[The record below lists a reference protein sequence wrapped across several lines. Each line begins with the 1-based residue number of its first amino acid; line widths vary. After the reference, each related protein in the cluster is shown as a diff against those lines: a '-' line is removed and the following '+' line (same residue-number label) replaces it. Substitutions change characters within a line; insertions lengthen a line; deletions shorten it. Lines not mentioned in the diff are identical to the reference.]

1 MEPLMLAMEDQESA
15 KQAARAYR
23 SLDLSGSQLA
33 HLELLMAGYY
43 GPLRGYPSKA
53 ADARISRNLLALDP
67 GGLSVPAL
75 EVPET
80 LGVTLHAGERIAL
93 RDPEGILLAILT
105 VSEVW
110 PSKEP
115 AASPASSSASE
126 ATPEAG
132 MFVAGRIDG
141 VEMPVHYDF
150 PLLRL
155 TSDELRRQYGRHGWR
170 RVLACQPRRL
180 IHRAEA
186 ARIAHAAR
194 LTQAGV
200 LVQVLA
206 TEEQTVTLDHYTRV
220 RCIEHSLR
228 YLSDRGALMTLLPMP
243 QLPDGAHEVIWRAT
257 LAHQAGA
264 THLLVEPEWWNG
276 VQASDR
282 ESARALLKQIGIE
295 MIDLPRFAREANL
308 GAFLP
313 VAADQ
318 GDEGDST
325 TDDLVARIRSE
336 ADIPGWVS
344 FPEVLAELRRSHPVR
359 GRQGVTVFFT
369 GLSGAG
375 KSTIARVLL
384 AKLLEIGERTVTLL
398 DGDIVRK
405 NLSSELGFSRQHR
418 DLNILRIG
426 FVASEIT
433 KHGGIAI
440 CAPIAPYRETRRRV
454 RQMVAGQGGFF
465 EIHVATPIETCEL
478 RDRKGLY
485 AKARAGL
492 IKEFT
497 GISDPY
503 ETPERAELVVD
514 TRDCTPLEAAQLI
527 INQLQK
533 EGFLLASH
541 GTSEPSI
548 DLSR

>member
-1 MEPLMLAMEDQESA
+1 MLAMEEQEAA

-33 HLELLMAGYY
+33 HLELMMAGYY
-43 GPLRGYPSKA
+43 GSLRGYPNESA
-53 ADARISRNLLALDP
+53 GSRISRHLLALDP
-67 GGLSVPAL
+67 GGLSVPTL

-80 LGVTLHAGERIAL
+80 LGATLHAGERIAL

-110 PSKEP
+110 HSEEP
-115 AASPASSSASE
+115 VAGSAQYSESSTTHGAA
-126 ATPEAG
+126 T
-132 MFVAGRIDG
+132 FVAGAVDG

-150 PLLRL
+150 PLVRMS
-155 TSDELRRQYGRHGWR
+155 SDEMRRQYGRHGWR
-170 RVLACQPRRL
+170 RVLACQPGRL

-206 TEEQTVTLDHYTRV
+206 TEEQTVTLDHYTRI

-243 QLPDGAHEVIWRAT
+243 QLPHGAHEVIWRAT
-257 LAHQAGA
+257 LAHHAGA
-264 THLLVEPEWWNG
+264 THLLVEPEWWRD
-276 VQASDR
+276 VQVSDR
-282 ESARALLKQIGIE
+282 ETVQSLLKQIGIE
-295 MIDLPRFAREANL
+295 LLDLPRFAREANL
-308 GAFLP
+308 DAFLP
-313 VAADQ
+313 LFADPD
-318 GDEGDST
+318 DEGDGT
-325 TDDLVARIRSE
+325 TDDLVERIRSG
-336 ADIPGWVS
+336 ADIPGWIS

-465 EIHVATPIETCEL
+465 EIHVATPLETCEL

-485 AKARAGL
+485 AKARAGV

-503 ETPERAELVVD
+503 ETPERAELVID
-514 TRDCTPLEAAQLI
+514 TRDCSPLEAAQLI
-527 INQLQK
+527 INRLQK
-533 EGFLLASH
+533 EGYLSNIH
-541 GTSEPSI
+541 GTSESSI
-548 DLSR
+548 ELLR